1 MIRTRARRLLL
12 APVAVLLAV
21 SVVGCSGDDDTPAA
35 DEPTP
40 EEVLAEAQATLDD
53 TSGLSI
59 NLTTPGL
66 PDGVQG
72 IAGATGVITSAPA
85 FEGELEVVL
94 AGTTFTVPVIA
105 VDESVYAQL
114 PLTQGYQDI
123 DPAEYNAPDPAGLVT
138 GDAGFP
144 TLLPA
149 TTDVVKG
156 DSVRGGANNEEVL
169 TTYTGTVPG
178 DAMKKVIPSSA
189 GDSFT
194 AKYQITD
201 DGELREATFTGAFY
215 PDSEDMTYTVT
226 FEDYGTEKEITAP

>member
-12 APVAVLLAV
+12 APAALLLAV
-21 SVVGCSGDDDTPAA
+21 SVAGCSGDDKPAA
-35 DEPTP
+35 DEKTP
-40 EEVLAEAQATLDD
+40 EEVLAQAQTTLDE

-59 NLTTPGL
+59 DLTTPGL

-72 IAGATGVITSAPA
+72 ISGATGVITDAPA

-94 AGTTFTVPVIA
+94 AGTSFTVPVVA
-105 VDESVYAQL
+105 VDGTVYAQL
-114 PLTQGYQDI
+114 PLTSGYQDI

-138 GDAGFP
+138 GENGFP

-149 TTDVVKG
+149 TTDVTKG
-156 DSVRGGANNEEVL
+156 ESVRGGANNEEVL

-178 DAMKKVIPSSA
+178 SAMKEVIPSTA

>member
-1 MIRTRARRLLL
+1 MRLGT
-12 APVAVLLAV
+12 VAATYAAV
-21 SVVGCSGDDDTPAA
+21 TTP
-35 DEPTP
+35 
-40 EEVLAEAQATLDD
+40 
-53 TSGLSI
+53 S
-59 NLTTPGL
+59 PGL

-72 IAGATGVITSAPA
+72 ISSATGTITNAPA
-85 FEGELEVVL
+85 FDGEIEVVL
-94 AGTTFTVPVIA
+94 SGTTFSVPVIA
-105 VDESVYAQL
+105 VDGEVFAQL
-114 PLTQGYQDI
+114 PLTTGFQPI
-123 DPAEYNAPDPAGLVT
+123 DPEEFNAPDPAGLVT
-138 GDAGFP
+138 GETGFP

-149 TTDVVKG
+149 TTDVTKG
-156 DSVRGGANNEEVL
+156 ESVRGGANNEEVL

-178 DAMKKVIPSSA
+178 DAMKKVIPSTA